1 MKLRLHLLTA
11 LLFTFFTSFSQVQTI
26 NTAGM
31 TFSPDSLTIN
41 VGDTV
46 NWVNTGGFHNVN
58 ATLSTFP
65 LNPEGFGNSVSSG
78 WTFTHVFS

>member
-1 MKLRLHLLTA
+1 MKIIIMKKI
-11 LLFTFFTSFSQVQTI
+11 LLFLFCIPFIGFTQSSHII

-31 TFSPDSLTIN
+31 TFSPDSLIIN

-46 NWVNTGGFHNVN
+46 TWNNTGGSHNVN

-65 LNPEGFGNSVSSG
+65 LNP
-78 WTFTHVFS
+78 